1 MSVTFSE
8 GQKLPFILKNPKQTL
23 FEVKILSNINLNFSI
38 NTSLEEALPKMPS
51 YNTAMQI
58 SHIKF
63 TDGISHGMSLQ
74 ILELRRDLFEKPS
87 WLPELSGASTNSEYL
102 RAGLPAEYATEFQE
116 AHQGLLAGPQSL
128 KKTRSERLRD
138 AQRLTGKVFL
148 SLSGPDSLLDFS
160 MLLSFSK

>member
-1 MSVTFSE
+1 M
-8 GQKLPFILKNPKQTL
+8 
-23 FEVKILSNINLNFSI
+23 SNINLNFSI

-102 RAGLPAEYATEFQE
+102 RAGLPAE
-116 AHQGLLAGPQSL
+116 
-128 KKTRSERLRD
+128 
-138 AQRLTGKVFL
+138 
-148 SLSGPDSLLDFS
+148 
-160 MLLSFSK
+160 